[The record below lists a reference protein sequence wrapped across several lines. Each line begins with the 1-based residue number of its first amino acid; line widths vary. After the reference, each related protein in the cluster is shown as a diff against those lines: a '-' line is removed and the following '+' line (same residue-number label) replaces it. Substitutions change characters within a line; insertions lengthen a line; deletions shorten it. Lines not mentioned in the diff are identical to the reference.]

1 MDTLTRAAARRPRHH
16 VEHVMGMA
24 ISIDVRDAVTADAID
39 EVVAWFHHVNDTF
52 STHRVDTPV
61 SRLGLGELT
70 LDDMPDEV
78 LDVLC
83 RCEELHDDTEG
94 WFDVLSVPAPT
105 GSRLDPSGLVKGWS
119 IERAAAI
126 LETHSAQRFCI
137 NGGGDIVVRGEPSPG
152 EPWRIGIRHPDDK
165 LLSAALVEASGRLA
179 IATSGSYERGA
190 HIIDPT
196 GAREG
201 MALRSATVVGPDG
214 GLADALATALLIA
227 GLDGVR
233 WFAALPGWSGYLIEG
248 GTAHSFGPAFAGRDQ
263 EVS

>member
-1 MDTLTRAAARRPRHH
+1 
-16 VEHVMGMA
+16 MGMA

-94 WFDVLSVPAPT
+94 WFDVLSVRAPN

-126 LETHSAQRFCI
+126 LEAHGAQRFCI

-165 LLSAALVEASGRLA
+165 LLSAAPRRGVGAARDRHVRFVRARRAHHRPHHRRADGRPR
-179 IATSGSYERGA
+179 ER
-190 HIIDPT
+190 HDRRHRP
-196 GAREG
+196 R
-201 MALRSATVVGPDG
+201 RCRRVCHHRVRPGPRRHH
-214 GLADALATALLIA
+214 LADGAPT
-227 GLDGVR
+227 R
-233 WFAALPGWSGYLIEG
+233 TTPRS
-248 GTAHSFGPAFAGRDQ
+248 
-263 EVS
+263 

>member
-94 WFDVLSVPAPT
+94 WFDVLSVRAPN

-126 LETHSAQRFCI
+126 LEAHGAQRFCI

-196 GAREG
+196 TGEPTADLASVTIVGIDLGDVDAYATTVYAR
-201 MALRSATVVGPDG
+201 
-214 GLADALATALLIA
+214 
-227 GLDGVR
+227 GLDGITWLMER
-233 WFAALPGWSGYLIEG
+233 HPDHAAFVI
-248 GTAHSFGPAFAGRDQ
+248 TRDG
-263 EVS
+263 VTYSTPNFCNALRP